1 MSSVFLRFYIFKVF
15 QGRAMHC
22 GQTVTAQR
30 CTDLKRR
37 RSGAQSEMQVA
48 TINLNAILN
57 MCMKISTFYFCA
69 WGIFS
74 LNRPLKLLLFVF
86 FSVLFFPPCRLSPAK
101 ERLHCHMF
109 AFKSSVQRH
118 TKTRRR
124 LKRISR
130 IIANKK
136 PNFATEKG
144 WLTFRSP
151 AYKEL
156 LWLCSWESF
165 GNPMGSYGQ
174 FEDTLRAH
182 KEHQRT
188 PRRHFQNTST
198 VKVRHIKN

>member
-1 MSSVFLRFYIFKVF
+1 MY
-15 QGRAMHC
+15 C

-48 TINLNAILN
+48 TINLN
-57 MCMKISTFYFCA
+57 
-69 WGIFS
+69 
-74 LNRPLKLLLFVF
+74 LKHVYEDINLLFLCMGDF
-86 FSVLFFPPCRLSPAK
+86 FSQPSPQTSSLCLFFCFFFLFVVSPLQ
-101 ERLHCHMF
+101 RLHCHMF

-156 LWLCSWESF
+156 LWICSWEYF
-165 GNPMGSYGQ
+165 RNPMGSNGQ

-188 PRRHFQNTST
+188 PQRHFQNTST
-198 VKVRHIKN
+198 VKVPHIKN

>member
-1 MSSVFLRFYIFKVF
+1 MDTSCNNTPRDPNIQYMSSVFLRFYIFEDF
-15 QGRAMHC
+15 QGRAMYC

-37 RSGAQSEMQVA
+37 RWGAQSEMQVA
-48 TINLNAILN
+48 TINLN
-57 MCMKISTFYFCA
+57 
-69 WGIFS
+69 
-74 LNRPLKLLLFVF
+74 LKHVYEDITLLFLCVGDF
-86 FSVLFFPPCRLSPAK
+86 FSQPSPQTSSLCLFFCFFFPPCRLSSAK

-144 WLTFRSP
+144 WLTFRSRTGNS
-151 AYKEL
+151 L
-156 LWLCSWESF
+156 NLQLRILWESN
-165 GNPMGSYGQ
+165 G
-174 FEDTLRAH
+174 
-182 KEHQRT
+182 
-188 PRRHFQNTST
+188 FQWA
-198 VKVRHIKN
+198 V

>member
-1 MSSVFLRFYIFKVF
+1 MY
-15 QGRAMHC
+15 C

-48 TINLNAILN
+48 TINLN
-57 MCMKISTFYFCA
+57 
-69 WGIFS
+69 
-74 LNRPLKLLLFVF
+74 LKHVYEDINLLFLCMGDF
-86 FSVLFFPPCRLSPAK
+86 FSHPSPQTSSLCLFFCFFLFLFPPCRLSPAK
-101 ERLHCHMF
+101 ERLHRCHMF

-156 LWLCSWESF
+156 AILWIYSWESF
-165 GNPMGSYGQ
+165 GNPMASNGQ

-188 PRRHFQNTST
+188 PQRHFQNTST
-198 VKVRHIKN
+198 VKVPHIKN